1 MPTGNVKSKYNF
13 EILFSIF
20 RCFVARISSQRIQR
34 DILMRRTWES
44 DPLLHYESTVLQVRK
59 RIAIINWQVMII
71 IQVRRRSNIYKSR
84 KSTEDEDL
92 SDDND

>member
-1 MPTGNVKSKYNF
+1 MSGDQGQKW
-13 EILFSIF
+13 LL
-20 RCFVARISSQRIQR
+20 
-34 DILMRRTWES
+34 LMITSNWES

-59 RIAIINWQVMII
+59 RIVIINWQVMII

>member
-1 MPTGNVKSKYNF
+1 MDPGGGKR
-13 EILFSIF
+13 FS
-20 RCFVARISSQRIQR
+20 VQYSTVQR
-34 DILMRRTWES
+34 DILFRRTWES

-59 RIAIINWQVMII
+59 RIVIINWQVMII

-84 KSTEDEDL
+84 KSTEDVDL